1 MYGGIG
7 GLDDDCDVVRV
18 GAKIQTLA
26 KEEAR
31 KVAEKA
37 VCIYPGSFCPPTHGH
52 LEIVKRA
59 RKVFEKVYVICSVN
73 PEKGKPWFTPDECKS
88 LWQAYDLPQ
97 NVEVLTLAEFVALG
111 VEPKRIIM
119 IRGLRG
125 ECDAEDEKRVMMLNW
140 QKYGISQFH
149 FIITD
154 EKFVHVSSSV
164 AREAAE
170 KCDVA
175 RLAELAAPAVV
186 TKLLEKTL
194 NLKSLWLVV
203 GQPGAGKS
211 TCLRHLQKC
220 RDDVVYINT
229 DEFNHALKPLLKK
242 EFGERDLAEVA
253 IDEPKELK
261 RILADKWLALLSHAL
276 RGVKPRMNVFVEIGY
291 GMRSEFRMWRFVG
304 GRVLYV
310 GMEDYAKLEKR
321 VKTRGTPEHVELIYT
336 IPHVL
341 KTTVICQ
348 DEKMVLKVIDTDC
361 SLKETENRVEEF
373 ARQIG

>member
-1 MYGGIG
+1 MN
-7 GLDDDCDVVRV
+7 R
-18 GAKIQTLA
+18 T
-26 KEEAR
+26 
-31 KVAEKA
+31 
-37 VCIYPGSFCPPTHGH
+37 VCVYPGSFCPPTYGH
-52 LEIVKRA
+52 LAIVKQA
-59 RKVFEKVYVICSVN
+59 REVFEKVYVVCSVN
-73 PEKGKPWFTPDECKS
+73 PDKGKPWFTPEECKA
-88 LWQAYDLPQ
+88 LWLAHALPA
-97 NVEVLTLAEFVALG
+97 NVEVLTLAEFIALG

-125 ECDAEDEKRVMMLNW
+125 ECDAEDEKKVMMLNW
-140 QKYGISQFH
+140 KQYGIERFF

-154 EKFVHVSSSV
+154 EKFGHVSSSA

-175 RLAELAAPAVV
+175 RLAELVAPMVV
-186 TKLLEKTL
+186 TKLLERML

-211 TCLRHLQKC
+211 TCLRHLQKD

-229 DEFNHALKPLLKK
+229 DAFNQTLKPFLKK
-242 EFGERDLAEVA
+242 EFGERDLAAVA
-253 IDEPKELK
+253 ANEPEELK

-310 GMEDYAKLEKR
+310 GMEDYAKLEER
-321 VKTRGTPEHVELIYT
+321 VKMRGTPEHTELIYS

-341 KTTVICQ
+341 NTAVICQ